1 MSEMAILSDMYSAT
15 RTQNC
20 LKIIHVWIPKP
31 LQHLFAQ
38 PLIHKYVYLHSHR
51 KKLRSSSGRERSPS
65 VSEGDDGQGGHI
77 GHIPGPPP
85 QPGPVPPGGAVR
97 IREARVAKPHAS
109 PVLSERHLMSVY
121 RDERTIKEQGRTIRF
136 DF

>member
-1 MSEMAILSDMYSAT
+1 M
-15 RTQNC
+15 R
-20 LKIIHVWIPKP
+20 P
-31 LQHLFAQ
+31 
-38 PLIHKYVYLHSHR
+38 
-51 KKLRSSSGRERSPS
+51 SSGRERSPS
-65 VSEGDDGQGGHI
+65 VSEGDDGGGQGGHI

-121 RDERTIKEQGRTIRF
+121 RDERTIKEQMELKHFEEIERSLNMSAPRTDLNNGPVAHYNNHNNHSISNSNYHRWIF
-136 DF
+136 